1 MVRDSAVWIQS
12 HVPYVRRVS
21 SQRTKLNP
29 KIFNDSCKPH
39 HNVHDH
45 QSSKKK
51 SSKLHSIW
59 IIVPFFELEI
69 SHCFGQAP
77 LQRCSTWPPVLRR
90 WTSWSRR
97 WRCSKQC
104 SGRHGGRRC
113 CWWRKGRSRWRCDL
127 ETGWPKGYPKISQV
141 RFRYRFPWS
150 KFI

>member
-1 MVRDSAVWIQS
+1 MVRDYAFEFNPMS
-12 HVPYVRRVS
+12 HMFEEFLLNALNSIPKS
-21 SQRTKLNP
+21 SMIPLNLTIMVTIINHP
-29 KIFNDSCKPH
+29 R
-39 HNVHDH
+39 
-45 QSSKKK
+45 KK

-59 IIVPFFELEI
+59 IIFPFFELQI

-104 SGRHGGRRC
+104 SGRHRGGRRC

-127 ETGWPKGYPKISQV
+127 ETMTKGGPQNIPSQIS
-141 RFRYRFPWS
+141 
-150 KFI
+150 I